1 MSQMK
6 VNRVGF
12 PLLVAVVAAAL
23 FGDRGSVRAAYG
35 TIGQQGPEY
44 GWSAHLFWFLGQ
56 WFRIRLRAFCVRFPV
71 WDGRKL
77 QRRTQGGGAPKMS
90 RIFSRVCCVRCFQ
103 WPAVC
108 RPGGKHV
115 TQ

>member
-44 GWSAHLFWFLGQ
+44 G
-56 WFRIRLRAFCVRFPV
+56 
-71 WDGRKL
+71 
-77 QRRTQGGGAPKMS
+77 
-90 RIFSRVCCVRCFQ
+90 
-103 WPAVC
+103 
-108 RPGGKHV
+108 
-115 TQ
+115 